1 LRTIPFK
8 NPLPATQT
16 PPAEPLQVKTRSFE
30 SSIVRDLGEEI
41 KRPVAPDPKPEVKQ
55 EQPEFLNDD
64 RELQRGSS
72 QSEIPNPKSEIP
84 GSSATMTPE
93 MQEKVNKFKETLGTQ
108 LNETVSD
115 PKRAAKHA
123 LHIINL
129 VRFFAYP
136 WLYKKILFTPFEIS
150 QIETAQ
156 KRKAAELSKKDGK
169 FEPTE
174 GEKAMLDKWDFFQKQ
189 AGKVS
194 WSKEEIDL
202 IAEVGYLKLAEIQFI
217 KWLMQNEWMIVI
229 LIIEGPRWAPV
240 AGYKMGFGEMDISG
254 LTGILKSD

>member
-1 LRTIPFK
+1 MRTIPFK
-8 NPLPATQT
+8 NPLPETKAPAPEAT
-16 PPAEPLQVKTRSFE
+16 QVKTRSFE

-41 KRPVAPDPKPEVKQ
+41 ARPVAPDPKPEVKP
-55 EQPEFLNDD
+55 EQPAAQTQTTAVEQPNTQTT
-64 RELQRGSS
+64 EPSS
-72 QSEIPNPKSEIP
+72 
-84 GSSATMTPE
+84 SSATMTAD
-93 MQEKVNKFKETLGTQ
+93 MQQKVDKFKETLGTQ

-136 WLYKKILFTPFEIS
+136 WLYKKILFTPFEVT

-254 LTGILKSD
+254 LSSILKSGE